1 MRETKFI
8 CFSCLIY
15 IHDCQKKRL
24 QITGKNF
31 KKFQGGGEI
40 FLGGHNIYPC
50 NGDRDE
56 TVPVPDGTTCYLNR
70 PNLLSMVPK
79 VLNEAVLG
87 AEDGPLH
94 QLDRAFAAHVLL

>member
-1 MRETKFI
+1 MAI
-8 CFSCLIY
+8 IY
-15 IHDCQKKRL
+15 TPAMG
-24 QITGKNF
+24 TGMKP
-31 KKFQGGGEI
+31 
-40 FLGGHNIYPC
+40 FLK
-50 NGDRDE
+50 
-56 TVPVPDGTTCYLNR
+56 TDGTTCYLNR

>member
-1 MRETKFI
+1 MTA
-8 CFSCLIY
+8 
-15 IHDCQKKRL
+15 KKTFANNRKEF
-24 QITGKNF
+24 QNF
-31 KKFQGGGEI
+31 LGGWEI
-40 FLGGHNIYPC
+40 FLDGHNIYPC